1 MNGFMLRKIG
11 INKKMAAVIG
21 ISVLLLMSELIYGQ
35 GFWTYDYSKTATV
48 TMLSNVYALSQY
60 VLFCRHVPG
69 NPVCPDFFG

>member
-21 ISVLLLMSELIYGQ
+21 ISVLLLMFELIYGQ

-48 TMLSNVYALSQY
+48 TM
-60 VLFCRHVPG
+60 
-69 NPVCPDFFG
+69 